1 MPYVFD
7 AGLQPPAPVKE
18 FRAGVYCKC
27 PLASALRGP
36 KIAQNPGVEGVHN
49 HAVAKSR
56 ILRLVKTG
64 QQSKLA
70 ALRHEKRVT
79 YGELAIH

>member
-1 MPYVFD
+1 MPSGVSI
-7 AGLQPPAPVKE
+7 AGL
-18 FRAGVYCKC
+18 
-27 PLASALRGP
+27 
-36 KIAQNPGVEGVHN
+36 KIAQNPGGEGVHN

-70 ALRHEKRVT
+70 ALRDEKRVI

>member
-1 MPYVFD
+1 MPSDVSS
-7 AGLQPPAPVKE
+7 AGL
-18 FRAGVYCKC
+18 
-27 PLASALRGP
+27 
-36 KIAQNPGVEGVHN
+36 KIAQNPGSEGVHN

-56 ILRLVKTG
+56 FLRLVKTG

-70 ALRHEKRVT
+70 ALRHEKRMT